1 MPFSKWGNLRLNC
14 YFAWASRAARV
25 SPFENI
31 KDGEMRFLWGFFGAV
46 TAIASGSDK
55 LLGVPAGNRIWHIY
69 NAKQMRT
76 FQAELRCFP
85 FRYHELI
92 SCHFHNVTCC
102 SCLCRNYEIIG
113 VLSGIKLIINI
124 QPKRCKPRWSRN
136 LRCKMYNNH
145 KSSME
150 KEVTIING

>member
-1 MPFSKWGNLRLNC
+1 MQLNSVNIFSHSFLFLSTCCLFLTLCVWFK
-14 YFAWASRAARV
+14 FAL
-25 SPFENI
+25 PLCF
-31 KDGEMRFLWGFFGAV
+31 WGFFGAV